1 MDPNASENY
10 LKIIALDGAAATG
23 KSSTAR
29 ALAKRL
35 DFLHIDTGSH
45 FRILTYYLLEKN
57 IPAENS
63 QSFVKELKK
72 LVLNT
77 YIKNHSAFLEI
88 STNKLSKEAL
98 RSLRVNQLVSKYA
111 SIKPLRDFLLSYQ
124 RSLTDFAY
132 KNGYLG
138 IVVEGR
144 DIGSIVFP
152 NDSLKIFLHADEETR
167 INRRQNEGQEDIIK
181 ERDAIDKTRS
191 LAPLTCS
198 PDAIKINTAN
208 HSLDEVVALILK
220 EVSL

>member
-1 MDPNASENY
+1 MDPKASENY

-77 YIKNHSAFLEI
+77 YIKNHSTFLEI

-152 NDSLKIFLHADEETR
+152 MT
-167 INRRQNEGQEDIIK
+167 
-181 ERDAIDKTRS
+181 
-191 LAPLTCS
+191 P
-198 PDAIKINTAN
+198 
-208 HSLDEVVALILK
+208 
-220 EVSL
+220 